1 MLLDDFLPVYH
12 FTELHSTTINA
23 SPDAVYRAVKE
34 VTPSELSWMFHL
46 LFRIRAL
53 PARLSGQTGG
63 GFSAPR
69 PLLDQML
76 NGGFVL
82 LVDKAEHE
90 IVFGMVGQFWKLTG
104 GTEVP
109 LAHPQDFVEFEQPD
123 YAKVAGNF
131 YVSQADG
138 YGNVRVSTESRTY
151 VPDPRTRKKFGRY
164 WRVIY
169 PGSAYIR
176 VLMLKA
182 IKRRAE
188 RSSSTRLTK
197 EAQG

>member
-12 FTELHSTTINA
+12 FTEVHSTVVNA
-23 SPDAVYRAVKE
+23 PPGAVYQAVKE
-34 VTPSELSWMFHL
+34 LTPSELSWVFHL
-46 LFRIRAL
+46 LFKIRAL
-53 PARLSGQTGG
+53 PARLSGQAGQ

-76 NGGFVL
+76 NGGFTL
-82 LVDKAEHE
+82 LADEAERE
-90 IVFGMVGQFWKLTG
+90 IVFGMIGQFWKLSG

-109 LAHPQDFVEFEQPD
+109 LAHPQDFVAFEQPD
-123 YAKVAGNF
+123 YARVAANF

-138 YGNVRVSTESRTY
+138 QGNVRVSTESRTY
-151 VPDPRTRKKFGRY
+151 VPGPRARKKFGRY

-188 RSSSTRLTK
+188 RYGG
-197 EAQG
+197 A